1 MKKSYTVKWAT
12 VILAAVMLFTA
23 CGNQSTSSNEQS
35 ISSNISESAASQ
47 ISLSE
52 SDVSENSDTSSN
64 SNNSESPSDSNTASD
79 NSSDNSSEIQLVADG
94 KFTLQNGR
102 LSFTL
107 PDGWELISSTIA
119 YQFAGDS
126 TQNKF
131 NLVVSKADKSI
142 ENVTS
147 EEMTATYETTM
158 EDFKLVTFEHTTVK
172 DKPAVYIKLSGK
184 LSQVNSDT
192 VVTQY
197 MIQSGDDAYCF
208 SFTQSVYDESFALVI
223 DSVIDSLKIK

>member
-1 MKKSYTVKWAT
+1 MKKSYIIKSAFV
-12 VILAAVMLFTA
+12 VLAAAVLFTA
-23 CGNQSTSSNEQS
+23 CQNQGTASGTQDESGASSVSSEVSDAGSQSGTTDNSGTSD
-35 ISSNISESAASQ
+35 SS
-47 ISLSE
+47 SE
-52 SDVSENSDTSSN
+52 SDSVAESDSSSDT
-64 SNNSESPSDSNTASD
+64 
-79 NSSDNSSEIQLVADG
+79 SSEIQLVTDG
-94 KFTLQNGR
+94 KFTLQNGK

-119 YQFAGDS
+119 YQFAGAD
-126 TQNKF
+126 TENKF
-131 NLVVSKADKSI
+131 NLVVSKSDKSI
-142 ENVTS
+142 EDVTS

-172 DKPAVYIKLSGK
+172 DKPAVYIQLSGK

-208 SFTQSVYDESFALVI
+208 SFTQSVYDETFASVI
-223 DSVIDSLKIK
+223 DSVIDSLEIQ